1 MLSLIFV
8 IAVAGILVKV
18 RNHIN
23 AAVCIAACVFAE
35 VIIIPRQDSIQHNA
49 CDCRNGEGGQC
60 DICVGNIEGQSIGEA
75 QTADKITPAIIR
87 LRDFVK
93 STRFSTTLRT
103 PIAEIIPYSMKLT
116 PPIIAEGIEPI
127 TSAIW
132 G

>member
-60 DICVGNIEGQSIGEA
+60 DICVGNIEGQSI
-75 QTADKITPAIIR
+75 TPAIIR

-127 TSAIW
+127 TSAIL
-132 G
+132 GIKLRMMA

>member
-49 CDCRNGEGGQC
+49 CDCRNGEGGQS
-60 DICVGNIEGQSIGEA
+60 DICVGNIEGQPIGEA
-75 QTADKITPAIIR
+75 QTADKNHTCDNQVAGFCKIYFIFNNITH
-87 LRDFVK
+87 
-93 STRFSTTLRT
+93 TNC
-103 PIAEIIPYSMKLT
+103 
-116 PPIIAEGIEPI
+116 
-127 TSAIW
+127 
-132 G
+132 

>member
-49 CDCRNGEGGQC
+49 CDCRNGEGGQS
-60 DICVGNIEGQSIGEA
+60 DICVGNIEGPPIGEA
-75 QTADKITPAIIR
+75 QTAH
-87 LRDFVK
+87 LR
-93 STRFSTTLRT
+93 
-103 PIAEIIPYSMKLT
+103 
-116 PPIIAEGIEPI
+116 
-127 TSAIW
+127 
-132 G
+132 

>member
-75 QTADKITPAIIR
+75 QTADKNHTC
-87 LRDFVK
+87 DNQ
-93 STRFSTTLRT
+93 
-103 PIAEIIPYSMKLT
+103 IAEIIPYSMKLT

-127 TSAIW
+127 TSAIL
-132 G
+132 GIKLRMMA

>member
-35 VIIIPRQDSIQHNA
+35 VIIIPRQDSIQNNA

-75 QTADKITPAIIR
+75 QTADKNHTCDNQIARFCEIYAVFYRYAHR
-87 LRDFVK
+87 LRK
-93 STRFSTTLRT
+93 SYHT
-103 PIAEIIPYSMKLT
+103 A
-116 PPIIAEGIEPI
+116 
-127 TSAIW
+127 
-132 G
+132 